1 MTAFALAYS
10 LHVLAALI
18 WVGGM
23 FFAWMILRPAAITA
37 LEGPAR
43 LKLWVEV
50 FQRFFVWV
58 WVAVVILPISGVGL
72 LQMRF
77 NGFETAPRYVQIMMG
92 LYIVM
97 VALFIRIQSL
107 QLPELR
113 KAIEAQAWADGAA
126 VMGRIRRLVGCNL
139 IVGLVLVELQRHARL
154 FELGSDSIDA
164 AKPVEAGLPAMAAT
178 RCACQTGSLESR
190 ASPLPQ

>member
-10 LHVLAALI
+10 LHVVAALI

-23 FFAWMILRPAAITA
+23 FFAWMILRPAAIAA

-58 WVAVVILPISGVGL
+58 WIAVVILPISGGGL

-113 KAIEAQAWADGAA
+113 KAVEAQAWAEGAA

-139 IVGLVLVELQRHARL
+139 IVGLVLVAIAAARPT
-154 FELGSDSIDA
+154 F
-164 AKPVEAGLPAMAAT
+164 
-178 RCACQTGSLESR
+178 
-190 ASPLPQ
+190 

>member
-50 FQRFFVWV
+50 FPRFFVWV
-58 WVAVVILPISGVGL
+58 WIAVVILPISGVGL

-139 IVGLVLVELQRHARL
+139 IVGLVLVAIAAARPG
-154 FELGSDSIDA
+154 F
-164 AKPVEAGLPAMAAT
+164 
-178 RCACQTGSLESR
+178 
-190 ASPLPQ
+190 

>member
-1 MTAFALAYS
+1 MTAFAIAYS

-23 FFAWMILRPAAITA
+23 FFAWMILRPAAVTA

-97 VALFIRIQSL
+97 TALFIRIQSL

-113 KAIEAQAWADGAA
+113 KAVEAQAWADGAA

-139 IVGLVLVELQRHARL
+139 IVGLVLVAIAAARPT
-154 FELGSDSIDA
+154 F
-164 AKPVEAGLPAMAAT
+164 
-178 RCACQTGSLESR
+178 
-190 ASPLPQ
+190 